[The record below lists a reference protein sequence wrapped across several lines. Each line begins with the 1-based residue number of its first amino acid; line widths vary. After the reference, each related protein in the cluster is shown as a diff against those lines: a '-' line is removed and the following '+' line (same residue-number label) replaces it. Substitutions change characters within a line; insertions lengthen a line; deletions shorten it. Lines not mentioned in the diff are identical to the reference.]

1 MAQFD
6 ELKMKITAQSALHE
20 LNFALAPVS
29 EITHNYSELE
39 GRKGEA
45 IVIPDFTSSDEV
57 QGYEASLFNP
67 STNNYFSGQNEVGSK
82 TVTLD
87 KHFVK
92 SLMFTDRDFGDTE
105 VQFFKDGG
113 IALAK
118 KISSCTNEYVFSL
131 LNTSNVTNSHQLG
144 TTKDDV
150 LKKDTVANLYAIA
163 AEKDISVG
171 DAVLCLNPLRFSQL
185 LAILDSS
192 TYGGPEAI
200 RRGVVPGLY
209 GFKSVICSNKL
220 KDDVV
225 GAIIGLGTMAV
236 VNRYNAPG
244 IAGAYPMVE
253 RTTDENGFTIG
264 FRYGMD
270 LAKGYNYLACDALVG
285 AKILDPKKIVLL
297 KDPVA

>member
-1 MAQFD
+1 MAFTD
-6 ELKMKITAQSALHE
+6 LHMKVTAQSAIQE
-20 LNFALAPVS
+20 LGFKLAPVS
-29 EITHNYSELE
+29 EITHNYAELDA
-39 GRKGEA
+39 RKGDSV
-45 IVIPDFTSSDEV
+45 IIPDFSNIDEA
-57 QGYEASLFNP
+57 GEFDANS
-67 STNNYFSGQNEVGSK
+67 NNYFGGQNEIKDK
-82 TVTLD
+82 TVSLD
-87 KHFVK
+87 KLFVK
-92 SLMFTDRDFGDTE
+92 SLMFTDRDFGNTE

-113 IALAK
+113 IAIAN
-118 KISSCTNEYVFSL
+118 KIASLTNGYVFGL
-131 LNTSNVTNSHQLG
+131 LNDTNVTNVHTLG
-144 TTKDDV
+144 TDKADT
-150 LKKDTVANLYAIA
+150 LKKDTVAGLYAVA
-163 AEKDISVG
+163 ADKDISVG

-220 KDDVV
+220 PEGTV
-225 GAIIGLGTMAV
+225 GAIIGLGTIAV

-253 RTTDENGFTIG
+253 RTTDANGFTIG

-285 AKILDPKKIVLL
+285 AKVLDKEKIVLL
-297 KDPVA
+297 KDPA

>member
-1 MAQFD
+1 MANFD
-6 ELKMKITAQSALHE
+6 DLKMKVTAQSALQE

-29 EITHNYSELE
+29 EFAHNYSELE

-45 IVIPDFTSSDEV
+45 IVIPDFTSGDADSGDFS
-57 QGYEASLFNP
+57 ASEFNP
-67 STNNYFSGQNEVGSK
+67 ESNNYFSGTNEIGSN

-87 KHFVK
+87 KLFVK

-118 KISSCTNEYVFSL
+118 KISSLMNAYVFSMF
-131 LNTSNVTNSHQLG
+131 NISNVTNVHELPKDI
-144 TTKDDV
+144 TKN
-150 LKKDTVANLYAIA
+150 TVANLYRVA

-171 DAVLCLNPLRFSQL
+171 DAVLCLNPLKFSQL
-185 LAILDSS
+185 LALLDSS

-220 KDDVV
+220 KDDVI
-225 GAIIGLGTMAV
+225 GAIIGMGTIAV

-264 FRYGMD
+264 FRYGTD
-270 LAKGYNYLACDALVG
+270 LATGYNYLACDALVG
-285 AKILDPKKIVLL
+285 AKVLDPKKIVLL
-297 KDPVA
+297 KEKAG

>member
-1 MAQFD
+1 MAFS
-6 ELKMKITAQSALHE
+6 ELHMSVTANAAIQE
-20 LNFALAPVS
+20 LAFKLAPVS
-29 EITHNYSELE
+29 EITHNYAELE

-45 IVIPDFTSSDEV
+45 VVIPDFSNLDEA
-57 QGYEASLFNP
+57 GDFNP
-67 STNNYFSGQNEVGSK
+67 DTNNYFSGTNEVESK

-87 KHFVK
+87 KLFVK

-113 IALAK
+113 IAIAN
-118 KISSCTNEYVFSL
+118 KIASHTNSYVFGMI
-131 LNTSNVTNSHQLG
+131 NDTNVTNTEALG
-144 TTKDDV
+144 SVTKN
-150 LKKDTVANLYAIA
+150 TVANLYKVA
-163 AEKDISVG
+163 ADKDISVG
-171 DAVLCLNPLRFSQL
+171 DAVLCLNPLKFSQL

-220 KDDVV
+220 PAGTV
-225 GAIIGLGTMAV
+225 GAIIGMGTIAV

-253 RTTDENGFTIG
+253 RKTDENGFTIG

-285 AKILDPKKIVLL
+285 AKVLDNTKIVRL
-297 KDPVA
+297 VEG

>member
-1 MAQFD
+1 MANFD
-6 ELKMKITAQSALHE
+6 ELKMKITAQSALQE

-29 EITHNYSELE
+29 EIAHNYSELE

-45 IVIPDFTSSDEV
+45 IVIPDFTSGDEDS
-57 QGYEASLFNP
+57 GDYSASEFNP
-67 STNNYFSGQNEVGSK
+67 ESNNYFSGTNEAGSK

-87 KHFVK
+87 KLFVK

-105 VQFFKDGG
+105 VQFFRDGG

-118 KISSCTNEYVFSL
+118 KISSLTNGYVFSM
-131 LNTSNVTNSHQLG
+131 LNVSNVTNLHELPKDI
-144 TTKDDV
+144 TKN
-150 LKKDTVANLYAIA
+150 TVANLYKVA
-163 AEKDISVG
+163 ADKDISVG
-171 DAVLCLNPLRFSQL
+171 DAVLCLNPLKFSQL

-225 GAIIGLGTMAV
+225 GAIIGLGTIAV

-244 IAGAYPMVE
+244 ISGAYPMVE

-264 FRYGMD
+264 FRYGTD

-285 AKILDPKKIVLL
+285 AKVLDPSKIVLL
-297 KDPVA
+297 KEKAG

>member
-1 MAQFD
+1 MAFTDLHMSVTANAAIQ
-6 ELKMKITAQSALHE
+6 ELGFK
-20 LNFALAPVS
+20 LAPVS
-29 EITHNYSELE
+29 EITHNFSELDA
-39 GRKGEA
+39 RKGDS
-45 IVIPDFTSSDEV
+45 VLIPDFSKIDEA
-57 QGYEASLFNP
+57 GEFDANS
-67 STNNYFSGQNEVGSK
+67 NNYFGGTNEVDAK
-82 TVTLD
+82 TVSLD
-87 KHFVK
+87 KLFVK

-113 IALAK
+113 IAIAN
-118 KISSCTNEYVFSL
+118 KISSLTNGYVFGL
-131 LNTSNVTNSHQLG
+131 LNDTNVTNVHTLG
-144 TTKDDV
+144 TGKADT
-150 LKKDTVANLYAIA
+150 LKKDTVAGLYAVA
-163 AEKDISVG
+163 ADKDISVG

-220 KDDVV
+220 PAGTV
-225 GAIIGLGTMAV
+225 GAIIGLGTIAV

-253 RTTDENGFTIG
+253 RKTDENGFTIG

-285 AKILDPKKIVLL
+285 AKVLDKEKIVLL
-297 KDPVA
+297 KDPA

>member
-1 MAQFD
+1 MANFTD
-6 ELKMKITAQSALHE
+6 LHMKVTAQSALQE
-20 LNFALAPVS
+20 MNFALAPVS

-45 IVIPDFTSSDEV
+45 IVIPDFTGIGEGAEFDP
-57 QGYEASLFNP
+57 G
-67 STNNYFSGQNEVGSK
+67 TNNYFSGTNEVGSK

-87 KHFVK
+87 KLYVK

-113 IALAK
+113 IAIAK
-118 KISSCTNEYVFSL
+118 KMADLTNGYVFSMINDTNVA
-131 LNTSNVTNSHQLG
+131 NTEALG
-144 TTKDDV
+144 TVSKN
-150 LKKDTVANLYAIA
+150 TVANLYKVA
-163 AEKDISVG
+163 ADKDISVG
-171 DAVLCLNPLRFSQL
+171 DAVLCLNPLKFSQL

-220 KDDVV
+220 PDGTV
-225 GAIIGLGTMAV
+225 GAIIGLGTIAV

-264 FRYGMD
+264 FRYGTD
-270 LAKGYNYLACDALVG
+270 LAKGYNYLAADCLVG
-285 AKILDPKKIVLL
+285 AKVLDNKKIVRL
-297 KDPVA
+297 VEG

>member
-1 MAQFD
+1 MAFTD
-6 ELKMKITAQSALHE
+6 LHMKVTSQSAIQE
-20 LNFALAPVS
+20 LGFKLAPVS
-29 EITHNYSELE
+29 EITHNFSELDSRR
-39 GRKGEA
+39 GDSV
-45 IVIPDFTSSDEV
+45 IIPDFSNIE
-57 QGYEASLFNP
+57 EAGEFDANS
-67 STNNYFSGQNEVGSK
+67 NNYFGGQNEIKDK

-87 KHFVK
+87 KLFVK

-113 IALAK
+113 IAIAN
-118 KISSCTNEYVFSL
+118 KIASLTNGYVFGL
-131 LNTSNVTNSHQLG
+131 LNDTNVTNTEALG
-144 TTKDDV
+144 TVTKN
-150 LKKDTVANLYAIA
+150 TVANLYKVA
-163 AEKDISVG
+163 ADKDISVG
-171 DAVLCLNPLRFSQL
+171 DAVLCLNPLKFSQL

-220 KDDVV
+220 PAGTV
-225 GAIIGLGTMAV
+225 GAIIGLGTIAV

-270 LAKGYNYLACDALVG
+270 LAKGYNYLACDCLVG
-285 AKILDPKKIVLL
+285 AKILDSAKIVRLT
-297 KDPVA
+297 DA